1 MIKIAHTL
9 ILLRE
14 NDIRL
19 ESWDART
26 VGKSVIYLECDT
38 IKHLK

>member
-9 ILLRE
+9 FLLRQ
-14 NDIRL
+14 NDISL

-26 VGKSVIYLECDT
+26 IGKSVIYLECDT
-38 IKHLK
+38 IEHLK